1 MLKLKEISVR
11 YTLADYCHRRIPPTH
26 KNTIRVGEYNVSGL
40 VTGESAL
47 FSVKANLCILPEPRW
62 HGFLENLV

>member
-1 MLKLKEISVR
+1 MLKLKEISVK
-11 YTLADYCHRRIPPTH
+11 YTFADYCHRKILPTH
-26 KNTIRVGEYNVSGL
+26 KKTVRVGEYNVGGL

-47 FSVKANLCILPEPRW
+47 FLVKTNSCILPEPRW